1 MKELELTSIN
11 FETLKKFEDI
21 ETQESVVY
29 HDDKKVYK
37 LYKNFNMY
45 DLIIRE
51 MHVEETSKITNFKM
65 AQPLEKIINNEFF
78 CGCTMELKK
87 GITLS
92 KFEQNHSIS
101 ELKDKLIDIS
111 EGLEEIHLA
120 NKGLVLGDINYN
132 NIIVDEA
139 NNDFSFIDIDGAGI
153 KKMEPMGIPFPLY
166 EYLELRNSPY
176 KVKQNYDRLT
186 FLLAFYHTVFNKSFD
201 DVSEDEFERKTDEIP
216 FLNRSRY
223 DFKVLKKKNKTIKE
237 VPYFHEIFSK

>member
-1 MKELELTSIN
+1 MKEIELTSIN

-65 AQPLEKIINNEFF
+65 AQPLEKIINNDFF

-153 KKMEPMGIPFPLY
+153 KKWNQWVFLFPY
-166 EYLELRNSPY
+166 MN
-176 KVKQNYDRLT
+176 
-186 FLLAFYHTVFNKSFD
+186 
-201 DVSEDEFERKTDEIP
+201 I
-216 FLNRSRY
+216 
-223 DFKVLKKKNKTIKE
+223 
-237 VPYFHEIFSK
+237 